1 YGRARPSH
9 DAPPVS
15 QGRDRER
22 LPGPIRRVGVVLRRR
37 LPDLPGAVARL
48 VAICAERGV
57 AVVLEDR
64 EILDPPKG
72 GELGNLV
79 EAELDLLVALG
90 GDGTLLRA
98 ARMVQ
103 GRNIPVFGV
112 NLGQL
117 GFLTNTA
124 EVELESGLAQVL
136 DGAGEVDRRAT
147 LQAQVFSE
155 RASTGS
161 AGPGEPTESREFRGG
176 LLHALNDVV
185 IHKPGAARV
194 TPIHLAVG
202 EYPDLEAVGSFS
214 ADGVIVATPTGS
226 TAYSLS
232 AGGPIIGP
240 DVQCIVV
247 TAICPHALTVRPL
260 VLPATRPLTVRP
272 LDPSHELQIT
282 VDGQVARVLAPQDQV
297 VISRGE
303 HDVLLVRL
311 PGQTFFGTMRQKLT
325 WAARPPERA

>member
-1 YGRARPSH
+1 MTPSG
-9 DAPPVS
+9 A
-15 QGRDRER
+15 RER

-48 VAICAERGV
+48 VAICAARDV
-57 AVVLEDR
+57 TVMLEDR
-64 EILDPPKG
+64 EILDPPQG
-72 GELGNLV
+72 GELGNLA

-90 GDGTLLRA
+90 GDGTLLRG

-103 GRNIPVFGV
+103 GRDIPVFGV

-124 EVELESGLAQVL
+124 EIELEAGLAQVL
-136 DGAGEVDRRAT
+136 DGAGEVDRRVT
-147 LQAQVFSE
+147 LQAQVLSGTE
-155 RASTGS
+155 
-161 AGPGEPTESREFRGG
+161 GPPEPRGG

-202 EYPDLEAVGSFS
+202 EDEELEEVGSFS

-240 DVQCIVV
+240 DVECIVV

-260 VLPATRPLTVRP
+260 VLPATRPLHVRP

-282 VDGQVARVLAPQDQV
+282 VDGQVARVLAPQDRV

-311 PGQTFFGTMRQKLT
+311 PGQTFFGTMRRKLT

>member
-1 YGRARPSH
+1 MTPSRA
-9 DAPPVS
+9 
-15 QGRDRER
+15 RER
-22 LPGPIRRVGVVLRRR
+22 LPGPIRRIGVVLRRR
-37 LPDLPGAVARL
+37 LPDLPSAVTRL
-48 VAICAERGV
+48 IALCAERGV
-57 AVVLEDR
+57 AVVLEGR
-64 EILDPPKG
+64 EILDPPHG
-72 GELGNLV
+72 GELGNLA

-103 GRNIPVFGV
+103 GRDIPVFGV

-124 EVELESGLAQVL
+124 EVELEAGLAQVL
-136 DGAGEVDRRAT
+136 DGAGELDRRVT
-147 LQAQVFSE
+147 LQAQVFS
-155 RASTGS
+155 GG
-161 AGPGEPTESREFRGG
+161 GPGTHGAPKGE

-202 EYPDLEAVGSFS
+202 EDGDLEEVGSFS

-240 DVQCIVV
+240 DVECIVV

-260 VLPATRPLTVRP
+260 VLPATRPLTIRP

-282 VDGQVARVLAPQDQV
+282 VDGQVARILAPQDRV

-303 HDVLLVRL
+303 HDVSLVRL
-311 PGQTFFGTMRQKLT
+311 PGQSFFGTMRRKLT

>member
-1 YGRARPSH
+1 MTPS
-9 DAPPVS
+9 
-15 QGRDRER
+15 RER
-22 LPGPIRRVGVVLRRR
+22 EKLPGPIRRVGVVLRRR

-48 VAICAERGV
+48 VSICAERGV
-57 AVVLEDR
+57 TVILEDR
-64 EILDPPKG
+64 EILDPPAG
-72 GELGNLV
+72 GALGNL
-79 EAELDLLVALG
+79 AEIEMDLLVALG
-90 GDGTLLRA
+90 GDGTLLRG

-103 GRNIPVFGV
+103 GRGIPVFGV

-136 DGAGEVDRRAT
+136 DGAGELDRRVT
-147 LQAQVFSE
+147 LQAQVYSGD
-155 RASTGS
+155 T
-161 AGPGEPTESREFRGG
+161 PRGA

-194 TPIHLAVG
+194 TPIDLSVG
-202 EYPDLEAVGSFS
+202 EGDDIQEVGSFS

-240 DVQCIVV
+240 DVECIVV

-260 VLPATRPLTVRP
+260 VLPATRPLTIRP

-282 VDGQVARVLAPQDQV
+282 VDGQVARILDPADHV

-303 HDVLLVRL
+303 HDVSLVRL

-325 WAARPPERA
+325 WASRPPERA

>member
-1 YGRARPSH
+1 
-9 DAPPVS
+9 
-15 QGRDRER
+15 
-22 LPGPIRRVGVVLRRR
+22 
-37 LPDLPGAVARL
+37 VARL
-48 VAICAERGV
+48 LAICAQRGV
-57 AVVLEDR
+57 TVVLEDR
-64 EILDPPKG
+64 EILHPPEG
-72 GELGNLV
+72 GELGDLA
-79 EAELDLLVALG
+79 EADLDLVVALG

-103 GRNIPVFGV
+103 DRGTPVFGV

-124 EVELESGLAQVL
+124 EVELEAGLAQVL
-136 DGAGEVDRRAT
+136 DGAGELDRRVT
-147 LQAQVFSE
+147 LQAQVF
-155 RASTGS
+155 RG
-161 AGPGEPTESREFRGG
+161 GEPEGEA
-176 LLHALNDVV
+176 LHALNDVV

-202 EYPDLEAVGSFS
+202 EADDLEEIGSFS

-232 AGGPIIGP
+232 AGGPIIVP
-240 DVQCIVV
+240 DVECIVV

-260 VLPATRPLTVRP
+260 VLPATRRLTVRP

-282 VDGQVARVLAPQDQV
+282 VDGQVAQFLEPKDQV
-297 VISRGE
+297 VVSRGK
-303 HDVLLVRL
+303 HDVSLVRL
-311 PGQTFFGTMRQKLT
+311 PGQTFFGTMRRKLT